1 MAHAWLGR
9 LFETQGKMEEAA
21 KELETALKLDPKNK
35 LAQETLKR
43 LKKG

>member
-9 LFETQGKMEEAA
+9 LFETQGKRDEAA
-21 KELETALKLDPKNK
+21 KEIETALKMDPKNK
-35 LAQETLKR
+35 MAQEAQKR